1 MTEAEISPATN
12 VPLLRPLKVL
22 HVGPGFGQ
30 RGGVASVL
38 GELAAS
44 AVLFGDEGIS
54 FSFFETRG
62 FKRPINL
69 LLFGLVDIPRFV
81 IAMCQKVDAV
91 HFHVSADGSFY
102 RKFVLYLIARSRGKR
117 TLFHWHANN
126 LKAFRSSAG
135 WMVARAVTNFVRGSD
150 AAIGVSREMSQDL
163 EDERGTRDRI
173 YTIGNSAYAAE
184 TATKDGEKTARSDC
198 LPYLA
203 FAARFVPEKGIA
215 DLFAAI
221 ALLKGEGCFARLK
234 LAGTGD
240 IRPWEQMIENL
251 QISDR
256 VTFVGWLSGEE
267 KLQFYRDARAFCLPS
282 YREPFG
288 IVTLEAMF
296 CGVAV
301 IGTNRGG
308 FLDLVEE
315 GVTGYLVAPRDPKAL
330 AGSIRSLIESPES
343 ARQMG
348 LAGRDRARRL
358 YSTEAIVGQYVQ
370 CYRDVAMKRTGRQ

>member
-1 MTEAEISPATN
+1 MNETETSPLVRTP
-12 VPLLRPLKVL
+12 VLLHPLKVL

-44 AVLFGDEGIS
+44 RGLFENRGIS

-62 FKRPINL
+62 FKRPINF
-69 LLFGLVDIPRFV
+69 LLFALVDIPRFLV
-81 IAMCQKVDAV
+81 AMCRKVNIV

-102 RKFVLYLIARSRGKR
+102 RKFMLYLIARFGRKR
-117 TLFHWHANN
+117 TIFHWHANN
-126 LKAFRSSAG
+126 LGGFRSNAG
-135 WMVARAVTNFVRGSD
+135 STVRRAITYFIRGAD
-150 AAIGVSREMSQDL
+150 AVIGVSGEMSQDL
-163 EDERGTRDRI
+163 EHERGMRDGI
-173 YTIGNSAYAAE
+173 YTIGNSAYVAEKAAKDRKE
-184 TATKDGEKTARSDC
+184 TVGSEC
-198 LPYLA
+198 PPYLA

-221 ALLKGEGCFARLK
+221 ALLKNEGCFARLK
-234 LAGTGD
+234 LAGTGETGIWD
-240 IRPWEQMIENL
+240 QMIEDL
-251 QISDR
+251 QIGDR
-256 VTFVGWLSGEE
+256 VAFVGWLTGEE
-267 KLQFYRDARAFCLPS
+267 KLQFYREARAFCLPS

-315 GVTGYLVAPRDPKAL
+315 DVTGYLVAPRDPEAL
-330 AGSIRSLIESPES
+330 AARIRSLLESPGQ

-348 LAGRDRARRL
+348 LAGLDRARRL
-358 YSTEAIVGQYVQ
+358 YSTTAIVDQYVR
-370 CYRDVAMKRTGRQ
+370 CYRDTSSNKRK